1 MAASLDPLPPLGPCL
16 ERQRSLDWLYPRQA
30 REPFWR
36 QVDGL
41 RQALESW
48 PGGLLVV
55 AEPTPLG
62 TLAAVLAGLQ
72 AGVTVVLTNPQW
84 GEAEWRQ
91 VTPLVQPDWNYPL
104 YPNLGVYR
112 GQGQPPQPLV
122 DLWIATGGSS
132 GQIRF
137 AGHTWSSLMAAVQ
150 GFRSHFGVVAVRAY
164 CILPFYHVS
173 GLMQALRVLA
183 TGGTLALQPYPELKR
198 QGGWDWPWG
207 GFLSLVPTQ
216 LQWLLDQ
223 GDRHLPW
230 LRSFDAILLGGAP
243 AWPALMTQARH
254 LGLPLAP
261 TYGLTETAGQVT
273 TLAPAAFLA
282 GDSSSGPPLPH
293 VHLQVL
299 DPQGRPLGPGQT
311 GTLSLETPALC
322 QGYWPARSP
331 AAPGE
336 RFLTEDLGYR
346 DGQGHLHLVGRRN
359 TLIISG
365 GEKVLPQ
372 EIEAL
377 LLGTGQVADVCVVG
391 VPDRQWGQR
400 VGALIV
406 PTREFRGIET
416 LAALLRPHLAPYKQP
431 KQWRIVSA
439 LPRTPAG
446 KLQRTKALALMAES
460 EEVMP

>member
-1 MAASLDPLPPLGPCL
+1 MAAPLAPLPSLGHCL
-16 ERQRSLDWLYPRQA
+16 EGQRQRDWLWPPQA
-30 REPFWR
+30 QAEFWR

-41 RQALESW
+41 SQALESW
-48 PGGLLVV
+48 AGELLVV

-62 TLAAVLAGLQ
+62 TLAAVLAGLGQ
-72 AGVTVVLTNPQW
+72 GVSVVLTNPHW

-91 VTPLVQPDWNYPL
+91 VTPLVQPDWTRPL
-104 YPNLGVYR
+104 HPTLGVYPGR
-112 GQGQPPQPLV
+112 GRPPRPQV

-137 AGHTWSSLMAAVQ
+137 AGHTWSSLMTAVQ
-150 GFRSHFGVVAVRAY
+150 GFRAHLGVTVVRAY
-164 CILPFYHVS
+164 CVLPLYHVS

-183 TGGTLALQPYPELKR
+183 TGGTLALHPYPELKQ
-198 QGGWDWPWG
+198 QGGWDWPPG
-207 GFLSLVPTQ
+207 GFLSLVPSQ

-230 LRSFDAILLGGAP
+230 LRGFDAILLGGAP
-243 AWPALMTQARH
+243 AWPALLTQARC

-282 GDSSSGPPLPH
+282 GDNSSGPPLPH
-293 VHLQVL
+293 VDLQVL
-299 DPQGRPLGPGQT
+299 DPQGQPLGSGQT
-311 GTLSLETPALC
+311 GVLSLQTTALA
-322 QGYWPARSP
+322 QGYWPDQSPPSP
-331 AAPGE
+331 AD

-359 TLIISG
+359 SLIISG

-377 LLGTGQVADVCVVG
+377 LLGTGQVADVWVVG
-391 VPDRQWGQR
+391 IPDRRWGQR
-400 VGALIV
+400 VCALIV
-406 PTREFRGIET
+406 PSPEFTDIEA
-416 LAALLRPHLAPYKQP
+416 LAILLRPHLAPYKQP
-431 KQWRIVSA
+431 KQWQVVTA

-446 KLQRTKALALMAES
+446 KLRRTEALALIDGGGEI
-460 EEVMP
+460 EV

>member
-1 MAASLDPLPPLGPCL
+1 MAASLAPLLPLGPCL
-16 ERQRSLDWLYPRQA
+16 ERQRSLDWIWPPQA

-36 QVDGL
+36 EVDGL
-41 RQALESW
+41 SQALESW
-48 PGGLLVV
+48 PGGVMVV

-62 TLAAVLAGLQ
+62 TLAAVLAGLR
-72 AGVTVVLTNPQW
+72 AGVAVVLTNPHW

-91 VTPLVQPDWNYPL
+91 VTPLLQPDWSRPL
-104 YPNLGVYR
+104 YPSLGVYR
-112 GQGQPPQPLV
+112 GQGRPPQPQV
-122 DLWIATGGSS
+122 NLWVTTGGSS

-150 GFRSHFGVVAVRAY
+150 GFRSYFGVAVVRAY
-164 CILPFYHVS
+164 CVLPLYHVS
-173 GLMQALRVLA
+173 GLMQALRVLV
-183 TGGTLALQPYPELKR
+183 TGGTLALQPYPELKQR
-198 QGGWDWPWG
+198 GGWDWSPG

-216 LQWLLDQ
+216 LQWLFDQ

-230 LRSFDAILLGGAP
+230 LRGFDAILLGGAP
-243 AWPALMTQARH
+243 AWPALLTQARH

-282 GDSSSGPPLPH
+282 GDNSSGPPLPH
-293 VHLQVL
+293 VDLQVL
-299 DPQGRPLGPGQT
+299 DPQGRPLGPGET

-322 QGYWPARSP
+322 QGYWPARS
-331 AAPGE
+331 AAFPGE

-365 GEKVLPQ
+365 GEKILPQ

-377 LLGTGQVADVCVVG
+377 LLGTGQVADVWVVG
-391 VPDRQWGQR
+391 VPDRRWGQR
-400 VGALIV
+400 VCALIV
-406 PTREFRGIET
+406 PSPEFTDIEA
-416 LAALLRPHLAPYKQP
+416 LAVLLRPHLAPYKQP
-431 KQWRIVSA
+431 KQWQVVTA

-446 KLQRTKALALMAES
+446 KLRQAEALTLIDGGGEIG
-460 EEVMP
+460 V